1 MGDAGVK
8 ILLDLCLPRLNS
20 LRSLD
25 LSGTCDVLA
34 VCRELRDIHWLVRSS
49 GGMLPLDGR
58 GLGGTGRAQG
68 RRGREREGQGGQ
80 AA

>member
-1 MGDAGVK
+1 MLV
-8 ILLDLCLPRLNS
+8 CLPRLH
-20 LRSLD
+20 SLD

-58 GLGGTGRAQG
+58 GLGGTVRAQG
-68 RRGREREGQGGQ
+68 MRGRDRGGTGR
-80 AA
+80 AGSMRVRDGGGTGGH

>member
-20 LRSLD
+20 LHSMD

-49 GGMLPLDGR
+49 GGMLPLDGCAY
-58 GLGGTGRAQG
+58 GVCA
-68 RRGREREGQGGQ
+68 RR
-80 AA
+80 

>member
-20 LRSLD
+20 LHSMD
-25 LSGTCDVLA
+25 LRGTCDVLA

-49 GGMLPLDGR
+49 GGMLPWDGR